1 MISQSAPEEFDLELN
16 RVVTRLRTM
25 PLDKLDQSVEPIK
38 SLTTE
43 LLRLCSNFGDPAPK
57 PLPHYELRAAGDVV
71 MVLGRDARAVARND
85 QQIMEVTA
93 ALTAARRELP

>member
-1 MISQSAPEEFDLELN
+1 VILQSAPEEFDAELN
-16 RVVTRLRTM
+16 RVVTRLRSM
-25 PLDKLDQSVEPIK
+25 PLDKLDQIVEPIK

-57 PLPHYELRAAGDVV
+57 PLPPYELRAAGEVV

-85 QQIMEVTA
+85 QQIMEIIA

>member
-1 MISQSAPEEFDLELN
+1 MILQSVPEEFDAELN
-16 RVVTRLRTM
+16 RVVTRLRSM
-25 PLDKLDQSVEPIK
+25 PLDKLDQIAAPVRN
-38 SLTTE
+38 LTAE

>member
-1 MISQSAPEEFDLELN
+1 MILQSAPEEFDAELN
-16 RVVTRLRTM
+16 RVVTRLRSM
-25 PLDKLDQSVEPIK
+25 PLDKLDQIVEPIK

-57 PLPHYELRAAGDVV
+57 PLPPYELRAAGEVV

-85 QQIMEVTA
+85 QQIMEIIA